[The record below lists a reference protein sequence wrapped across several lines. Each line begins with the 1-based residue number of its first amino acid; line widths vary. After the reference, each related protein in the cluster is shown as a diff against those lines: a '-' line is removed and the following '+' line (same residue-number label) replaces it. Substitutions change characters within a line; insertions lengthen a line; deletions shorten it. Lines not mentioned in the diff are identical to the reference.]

1 MDARNRAKQMKF
13 VWFTANSEHWC
24 YQSELTNV
32 VPLSIRRKNP
42 LPNLCFTGGTAILP
56 DRTVDQAVVICRN
69 GEITYVGQS
78 KSRIPKSAKI
88 IDAKG
93 GWISPGFIDIHVH
106 GGGGSDFMDGS
117 LEAVHQSCRTHAKH
131 GTTTLFPTTTTGSP
145 KQIQAMLDAST
156 LAQQTWNPE
165 NGAAIGGVHL
175 YGPFFAKDK
184 VGCHSPSGRR
194 RPTKL
199 EYESYFD
206 SGIVKV
212 ATCAAELPGAAEFYQ
227 LARRKGCLVTCGH
240 SNSSW
245 AEMDVAFK
253 NGMRHVDH
261 FWCAMSTVPS
271 IRKRL
276 GVPMQGSM
284 LEYVLGNPEMSTEV
298 IADGMHLSPE
308 LLRFAW
314 QLKTASRLCLVTD
327 CNRALDM
334 PPGKYRFG
342 PQQNGSWFTSDGK
355 VGWASKDAL
364 ASSVSGMAHMVRHMH
379 HSTGI
384 PITDVVRMASLTPAE
399 RVGMDARIGSLQRGK
414 QADILVLSPRLKIRG
429 VFLKGNRF
437 PISGR
442 R

>member
-1 MDARNRAKQMKF
+1 MP
-13 VWFTANSEHWC
+13 T
-24 YQSELTNV
+24 
-32 VPLSIRRKNP
+32 
-42 LPNLCFTGGTAILP
+42 LCFTGGTAILP
-56 DRTVDQAVVICRN
+56 DRTVDDAVVVCRD
-69 GEITYVGQS
+69 GKIAYVGQS
-78 KSRIPKSAKI
+78 KNRIPKNART

-93 GWISPGFIDIHVH
+93 GWISPGFVDIHVH

-117 LEAVHQSCRTHAKH
+117 IEAVQQSCRTHARH

-145 KQIQAMLDAST
+145 KQIRAMLDAST
-156 LAQQTWNPE
+156 LAQQIWTPE
-165 NGAAIGGVHL
+165 NGASIGGVHL
-175 YGPFFAKDK
+175 YGPFFARDK
-184 VGCHSPSGRR
+184 VGCHSKSGRR
-194 RPTKL
+194 TPAAK
-199 EYESYFD
+199 EYESYFE

-212 ATCAAELPGAAEFYQ
+212 ATCAAELPGAAEFYRHS
-227 LARRKGCLVTCGH
+227 RRKGCLVTCGH

-245 AEMDVAFK
+245 SEMDAAFK

-284 LEYVLGNPEMSTEV
+284 LEYVLGNSEMSTEV

-314 QLKTASRLCLVTD
+314 QLKTADRLCLVTD

-355 VGWASKDAL
+355 VGWASKDSL

-379 HSTGI
+379 QSTNI
-384 PITDVVRMASLTPAE
+384 PLADVVRMASLTPAE
-399 RVGMDARIGSLQRGK
+399 RVGMDAQIGSLKRGK
-414 QADILVLSPRLKIRG
+414 RADIVVLSPRLKVRSVYLEG
-429 VFLKGNRF
+429 TQFN
-437 PISGR
+437 ISGR

>member
-1 MDARNRAKQMKF
+1 MLEGCISCKAGWTIGDGAR
-13 VWFTANSEHWC
+13 
-24 YQSELTNV
+24 
-32 VPLSIRRKNP
+32 
-42 LPNLCFTGGTAILP
+42 
-56 DRTVDQAVVICRN
+56 
-69 GEITYVGQS
+69 
-78 KSRIPKSAKI
+78 
-88 IDAKG
+88 
-93 GWISPGFIDIHVH
+93 
-106 GGGGSDFMDGS
+106 
-117 LEAVHQSCRTHAKH
+117 
-131 GTTTLFPTTTTGSP
+131 
-145 KQIQAMLDAST
+145 
-156 LAQQTWNPE
+156 
-165 NGAAIGGVHL
+165 IGGVHY
-175 YGPFFAKDK
+175 YGPYFAEDK
-184 VGCHSPSGRR
+184 VGCHSIEGRR
-194 RPTKL
+194 DPRPE
-199 EYESYFD
+199 EYKACFD
-206 SGIVKV
+206 LGIIQV

-245 AEMDVAFK
+245 AEMDVAFE

-284 LEYVLGNPEMSTEV
+284 LEYVLANPEMSTEV

-334 PPGKYRFG
+334 PPGKYQFG

-437 PISGR
+437 PISR
-442 R
+442 RH